1 MKKYIKPEINALELE
16 TLPAIAA
23 GSPSV
28 NEDGTEVNLG
38 GNGGHGGAEQMG
50 RVKRKD
56 FGSLWEEPTD
66 DEMEEDF

>member
-16 TLPAIAA
+16 TLPAIAV
-23 GSPSV
+23 GSL
-28 NEDGTEVNLG
+28 NEDGTEGNLG

-50 RVKRKD
+50 RVKRKE